1 MGRKQKSVGELVM
14 TRVFQIYI
22 MEIINRLST
31 FCTLLQL
38 SNTEHFLHPLLVFI
52 SIPTADTQIRF
63 GSVALYQ
70 HFHTLIFVHTV
81 SCSTRKT
88 RDCSGLHALRIC
100 VGCQKL
106 SFTPATLLQATYAVY
121 SDMKWCIY
129 ICVCRDSNIFS
140 ADQPNIYI

>member
-1 MGRKQKSVGELVM
+1 MGRKQKRVGELVM

-81 SCSTRKT
+81 SCSTRKWFT
-88 RDCSGLHALRIC
+88 CTENMCGLPKAKFHSSDFASG
-100 VGCQKL
+100 
-106 SFTPATLLQATYAVY
+106 
-121 SDMKWCIY
+121 Y
-129 ICVCRDSNIFS
+129 ICSVFRHEMVY
-140 ADQPNIYI
+140 IYLCMS